1 MGVNPS
7 PLCQWSDCPLLPGA
21 GRVRDRMKV
30 ESIFGDVT
38 ICELSAVMVL
48 WGIRCCRI
56 EGQSA
61 PTAEGYLPDQSI
73 ATELA
78 IK

>member
-1 MGVNPS
+1 MGLGVD
-7 PLCQWSDCPLLPGA
+7 LGVGC
-21 GRVRDRMKV
+21 RDRMKV

-38 ICELSAVMVL
+38 ICELSAAVVL
-48 WGIRCCRI
+48 WGSGCCRI

-73 ATELA
+73 VTEAPL
-78 IK
+78 K

>member
-1 MGVNPS
+1 
-7 PLCQWSDCPLLPGA
+7 
-21 GRVRDRMKV
+21 MKL

-38 ICELSAVMVL
+38 IYELSAAVVW
-48 WGIRCCRI
+48 WGSGCCRI

-61 PTAEGYLPDQSI
+61 PTAERYLPDQSI
-73 ATELA
+73 ATEPA

>member
-1 MGVNPS
+1 
-7 PLCQWSDCPLLPGA
+7 
-21 GRVRDRMKV
+21 MKV
-30 ESIFGDVT
+30 EPIFGDVT
-38 ICELSAVMVL
+38 ICELSAAVVW

-73 ATELA
+73 ATEPA

>member
-1 MGVNPS
+1 MGA
-7 PLCQWSDCPLLPGA
+7 DGA
-21 GRVRDRMKV
+21 
-30 ESIFGDVT
+30 ESSALVPP
-38 ICELSAVMVL
+38 CELSAVVVL

-73 ATELA
+73 ATEPAL
-78 IK
+78 K

>member
-1 MGVNPS
+1 MGLGVD
-7 PLCQWSDCPLLPGA
+7 LGVGC
-21 GRVRDRMKV
+21 RDRMKV

-38 ICELSAVMVL
+38 ICELSAAVVL
-48 WGIRCCRI
+48 WGSGCCRI

-73 ATELA
+73 ATAPAL
-78 IK
+78 K

>member
-1 MGVNPS
+1 MGLGVD
-7 PLCQWSDCPLLPGA
+7 LGVGC
-21 GRVRDRMKV
+21 RDRMKV

-38 ICELSAVMVL
+38 ICELSAAVVL

-56 EGQSA
+56 RGQSNERGQRDD
-61 PTAEGYLPDQSI
+61 PKQVTHP
-73 ATELA
+73 A

>member
-1 MGVNPS
+1 MGLGVD
-7 PLCQWSDCPLLPGA
+7 LGVGC
-21 GRVRDRMKV
+21 RDRMKV
-30 ESIFGDVT
+30 EPIFGDVT

-73 ATELA
+73 VTEAPL
-78 IK
+78 K

>member
-1 MGVNPS
+1 MGLGVD
-7 PLCQWSDCPLLPGA
+7 LGVGCRA
-21 GRVRDRMKV
+21 MMKV
-30 ESIFGDVT
+30 EPIFGDVT
-38 ICELSAVMVL
+38 ICELSAAVVW

-73 ATELA
+73 VTEAPL
-78 IK
+78 K

>member
-1 MGVNPS
+1 MGLGVD
-7 PLCQWSDCPLLPGA
+7 LGVGC
-21 GRVRDRMKV
+21 RDRMKV

-38 ICELSAVMVL
+38 IYELSAAVVW
-48 WGIRCCRI
+48 WGSGCCRI

-73 ATELA
+73 VTEAPL
-78 IK
+78 K